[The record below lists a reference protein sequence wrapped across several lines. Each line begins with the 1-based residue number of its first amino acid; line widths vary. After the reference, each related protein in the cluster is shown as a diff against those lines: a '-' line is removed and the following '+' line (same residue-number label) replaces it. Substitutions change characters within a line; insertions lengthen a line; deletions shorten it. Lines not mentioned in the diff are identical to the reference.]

1 MIELLKR
8 LLGFCQAIARLWADR
23 QLLGSGRAEQR
34 EADMKE
40 VLAREEKAERAVSA
54 PDPARDERLRNRFD
68 RSRRQ

>member
-1 MIELLKR
+1 VIELLKK
-8 LLGFCQAIARLWADR
+8 LLGLFQAVARLWADR

-34 EADMKE
+34 EAAMKE
-40 VLAREEKAERAVSA
+40 IMRREEKAELAVST

>member
-1 MIELLKR
+1 VIELLKK
-8 LLGFCQAIARLWADR
+8 LLGLFQAVARLWADR

-40 VLAREEKAERAVSA
+40 VMEREEKAELAVST